1 MNQVNP
7 KQEKRKLWSQRT
19 QLQHDTTLLLPF
31 CELPL
36 RLCIFIHNS
45 IMLYIYLHMDAIR
58 WVDVEVH
65 AIILVEGVCV
75 LLCQQLLLERT
86 SVQMKLDKRQ
96 RGSYEIGQLMWRQPG
111 TRANCLLS
119 YVCA

>member
-1 MNQVNP
+1 
-7 KQEKRKLWSQRT
+7 
-19 QLQHDTTLLLPF
+19 
-31 CELPL
+31 
-36 RLCIFIHNS
+36 
-45 IMLYIYLHMDAIR
+45 MLYIYLHMDAIR

-65 AIILVEGVCV
+65 AIKLVEGVCV

-119 YVCA
+119 YVCARVPEETRGAWVDRHGGRIKTGFSQYK